1 MPSPESVFPVVP
13 QLAPGETRWGP
24 PIQAPAVCSGH
35 RASLVFSTPSSL
47 CQRPS
52 HIRALFLLPPGHVPA
67 RVPTVLLGLQIRSN
81 PSPPGG
87 LPASSGPVFP
97 ALRPPGSPERC
108 HGSALN
114 AAGGKGATL
123 QIPAP
128 GEAHGGREERGGWRG
143 PQRGPP
149 GGTPRVR
156 TRWPRRPV
164 RPAGSLPQVDDGPGS
179 GHSRSTGD
187 KGRKAQWE

>member
-1 MPSPESVFPVVP
+1 MGSPHPSACCMQRTSGLSSLPHSQQPSANDPPTSV
-13 QLAPGETRWGP
+13 
-24 PIQAPAVCSGH
+24 
-35 RASLVFSTPSSL
+35 PSSSFL
-47 CQRPS
+47 QAMSLP
-52 HIRALFLLPPGHVPA
+52 RA
-67 RVPTVLLGLQIRSN
+67 PTVLLGLQIRSN

-97 ALRPPGSPERC
+97 APCPPGSPERC

-128 GEAHGGREERGGWRG
+128 GEAHGGREDRGGWRG

-149 GGTPRVR
+149 GGTPRAR

-179 GHSRSTGD
+179 GDRKSTRLNSSHSAKSRMPSS
-187 KGRKAQWE
+187 A